1 MVSYFARILRYSLL
15 SYSRKENARVV
26 MYPGKNRDGYLT
38 NVKVRE
44 QLLDAIRIAKAK
56 YPEEEHVFIYD
67 NATVHTKRREDAPS
81 ATNMTLGPS
90 KNYGEI
96 IGVDAAGQ
104 KLRIRTADTTLKDG
118 SQQSFYFPEDHPKYP
133 GYFKGATQILRERNI
148 NTTGLKLMC
157 PKFKCDPKISECCAR
172 RILFNE
178 PDFANPKSA
187 LEEIAESH
195 GCQVLFLPK
204 FHCELNP
211 IEQCWGYAKRVYR
224 QFPPSRLDSDLKANM
239 LASLNTVPVESIRR

>member
-1 MVSYFARILRYSLL
+1 
-15 SYSRKENARVV
+15 

-38 NVKVRE
+38 NERICK

-56 YPEEEHVFIYD
+56 YPDVEHIFIYD
-67 NATVHTKRREDAPS
+67 NATTHTKRREDAPS
-81 ATNMTLGPS
+81 ATKMTLGPS
-90 KNYGEI
+90 KNFGEI
-96 IGVDAAGQ
+96 IGVDATGQ
-104 KLRIRTADTTLKDG
+104 KLRIRTADTKLKDG
-118 SQQSFYFPEDHPKYP
+118 SLQSFYFPAEHPKYP
-133 GYFKGATQILRERNI
+133 GYFKGITEILRERGIDTN
-148 NTTGLKLMC
+148 GLKLQC
-157 PKFKCDPKISECCAR
+157 PQFKCDPKVAKCCAR

-224 QFPPSRLDSDLKANM
+224 QFPPSKLDSDLKANM
-239 LASLNTVPVESIRR
+239 LSSLSSVPLESIRRYAYLLLTCLRLILK